1 MLILLVLL
9 FIVSLWGV
17 KISSFHKDYMS
28 LEATNAIKGI
38 FAVLILYSHMRQYME
53 LPDTFS
59 NNSYIIFLNYI
70 GQMMVTMYLFILG
83 MG

>member
-1 MLILLVLL
+1 
-9 FIVSLWGV
+9 
-17 KISSFHKDYMS
+17 MS